1 MGRRLF
7 APMAELPVEIGQ
19 VADQLRLALLGRL
32 FREPGIDQGVRLV
45 VVEPAVRAPVQCH
58 KQEGPG
64 LFGPHGRQHLLDCYK
79 LTLALRGLAKDR
91 VGLQQQSIEF
101 AAHDVGVER
110 QTAVFLQHLGSHA
123 PVFCGPRSG
132 PMPTQCVMKPVEEF
146 AVVQS
151 GVITRGLGIQFDHLI
166 LPGLNLEQRDAHSVV
181 DRDQNLLVA
190 RGGVCN
196 DFGLNPRKTPFRD
209 TNPVT
214 LDQPSGIRGADRD
227 RLGIRTRNPLK
238 ITHGLVSQ
246 VGVVVALLA
255 VLYPWKQVVLG
266 QALLDSVDFALRG
279 VYKQVVVQQRT
290 SGCHQP
296 PVHLSGLDK
305 DRRKVLEQRFVVA
318 PPAGQF
324 SIQFLGHGPAAGRV
338 DHHVPAHDVAV
349 LDLGQGG

>member
-1 MGRRLF
+1 MAKF
-7 APMAELPVEIGQ
+7 AVEISQ
-19 VADQLRLALLGRL
+19 VANQLSLTLLGRL
-32 FREPGIDQGVRLV
+32 FREPGIDQGVCLI
-45 VVEPAVRAPVQCH
+45 VVEPVVRAPVERH
-58 KQEGPG
+58 EQEGPG
-64 LFGPHGRQHLLDCYK
+64 LFGPHGRQHLLDCHE

-151 GVITRGLGIQFDHLI
+151 GVITWGLGIQFDHLI
-166 LPGLNLEQRDAHSVV
+166 LPGLDLQQRDAHPVV

-190 RGGVCN
+190 GGGVCD
-196 DFGLNPRKTPFRD
+196 DFGLNSRKTPFRD
-209 TNPVT
+209 TNPVA
-214 LDQPSGIRGADRD
+214 LDQPGGIRGADRD

-238 ITHGLVSQ
+238 ITHGLVGQ
-246 VGVVVALLA
+246 IGVVVALLA
-255 VLYPWKQVVLG
+255 ILYAREQVVLG
-266 QALLDSVDFALRG
+266 QALLDPVDFALRR
-279 VYKQVVVQQRT
+279 VYEQVVVQQRT

-296 PVHLSGLDK
+296 PIHLSGLDK
-305 DRRKVLEQRFVVA
+305 NRCKVLEQRLVVA

-324 SIQFLGHGPAAGRV
+324 AIQLFGHGLVAGRV